1 MYMTIDMFVMEV
13 AILEKDLFDQS
24 AFDEQRNSSVNRSL
38 GDNLFLVSH
47 AEKKLIHIEV
57 VMGRKN
63 LFNDYLPFRSV
74 SEPFSLDV
82 IPEFLDFIH
91 NLVKSIIIET
101 QSQ

>member
-24 AFDEQRNSSVNRSL
+24 TFDEERNDSVNRSL
-38 GDNLFLVSH
+38 GNDLFLVSN
-47 AEKKLIHIEV
+47 AEKKPIHIEV
-57 VMGRKN
+57 IMDGKN
-63 LFNDYLPFRSV
+63 LLNDYLPFRSV
-74 SEPFSLDV
+74 SEPFFLDV